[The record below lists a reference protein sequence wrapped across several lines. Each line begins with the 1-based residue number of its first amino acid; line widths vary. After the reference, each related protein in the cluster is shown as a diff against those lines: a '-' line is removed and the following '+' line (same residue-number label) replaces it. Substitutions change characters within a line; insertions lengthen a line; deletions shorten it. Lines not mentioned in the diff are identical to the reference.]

1 MSAEARPPAAGPPF
15 LAVCGSRK
23 PAPGI
28 SRPSAARELLR
39 AVVQGMAEAG
49 AEAAWLDLRDLDLPH
64 FDGRPPEADGSA
76 DLERAR
82 AQVLRSQ
89 VVVLSVP
96 AFWQGP
102 AGVVKNFLDLVGGP
116 AYDAPPDQAPPL
128 AGKVVALLVVGADR
142 GSGHSALGAMRLT
155 SPRWVPG
162 PRRERRSS
170 ATSGRSAVPP
180 CCWPP
185 SRSSAATSP
194 GSARSRHP
202 SRRSGLRSHRFPGRA
217 WGRAGEHAEHPDP
230 AAGPAAGRRRR

>member
-1 MSAEARPPAAGPPF
+1 MSPDERRGAPVSAEARPPAAGPPF

-64 FDGRPPEADGSA
+64 FDGRPPEAYGSA

-96 AFWQGP
+96 AYWQGP

-116 AYDAPPDQAPPL
+116 
-128 AGKVVALLVVGADR
+128 DR

-155 SPRWVPG
+155 LAAMGAWTAPRAAVVGDLREVRSTAVLLASLKEFGRYVAVIGALQAPIAAIRPAFAPVPG
-162 PRRERRSS
+162 PSV
-170 ATSGRSAVPP
+170 G
-180 CCWPP
+180 
-185 SRSSAATSP
+185 
-194 GSARSRHP
+194 
-202 SRRSGLRSHRFPGRA
+202 
-217 WGRAGEHAEHPDP
+217 
-230 AAGPAAGRRRR
+230 AGR

>member
-1 MSAEARPPAAGPPF
+1 MTPDERRGAPVSAEARPPAAGPPF

-28 SRPSAARELLR
+28 SRPSA
-39 AVVQGMAEAG
+39 G
-49 AEAAWLDLRDLDLPH
+49 LDLRDLDLPH
-64 FDGRPPEADGSA
+64 FDGRPPEAYGSA

-96 AFWQGP
+96 AYWQGP

-155 SPRWVPG
+155 LAAMGAWTAPRAAVVGDLREVRSTAVLLASLKEFGRYVAGIGAVQAPIAAIRPAFAPVPG
-162 PRRERRSS
+162 PSV
-170 ATSGRSAVPP
+170 G
-180 CCWPP
+180 
-185 SRSSAATSP
+185 
-194 GSARSRHP
+194 
-202 SRRSGLRSHRFPGRA
+202 
-217 WGRAGEHAEHPDP
+217 
-230 AAGPAAGRRRR
+230 AGR